1 MPVYKMPDYMIIS
14 LEDLFCESVGHIQ
27 IIEHSRYAALHG
39 RILATTRKEL
49 ILLNMGG
56 DAFSRLPELVL
67 HEYYHVVKQWRNGE
81 LTTLKYIIESA
92 KNGYINNKYEV
103 ATNRFVQQNIARF
116 KDLLSTYKNRLN
128 ADD

>member
-1 MPVYKMPDYMIIS
+1 MPVYKMPDHMIIA
-14 LEDLFCESVGHIQ
+14 LEDLFCESVDHIQ
-27 IIEHSRYAALHG
+27 VIEHSRYAALHG

-56 DAFSRLPELVL
+56 ETFSRLPELVL
-67 HEYYHVVKQWRNGE
+67 HEYYHVVKQWRNDE
-81 LTTLKYIIESA
+81 LTAFKYIIESV

-103 ATNRFVQQNIARF
+103 ATNRYVQQNIVRF
-116 KDLLSTYKNRLN
+116 KHLLNEYKNRFN

>member
-1 MPVYKMPDYMIIS
+1 MPAYKIPDYMIVA
-14 LEDLFCESVGHIQ
+14 LEDVFCESVNQ
-27 IIEHSRYAALHG
+27 IKVVEHSRYAALHG

-56 DAFSRLPELVL
+56 EAFSQLPELVL
-67 HEYYHVVKQWRNGE
+67 HEYYHVVKQWRNGD

-103 ATNRFVQQNIARF
+103 ATNRFVQQNITRF
-116 KDLLSTYKNRLN
+116 KDLLSLYKKRFN